1 MSAKRTGARRGG
13 RRRRS
18 LLRWLLILLLWALG
32 AVGVFVAVT
41 VLPVLALRELPPPTS
56 AFMLRAHF
64 ADPATGE
71 ACEEVEY
78 RWVAREQISG
88 YLPRAI
94 VLAEDQRFLQHEG
107 FDWKSIRRA
116 LRERERSGRVRG
128 ASTLTQQV
136 AKNLFLWP
144 GRSWLRKG
152 LEVWF
157 TLWIEGTWGKRRIL
171 EVYMNVAQFGP
182 CVFGAEAA
190 ARRYF
195 EVQAAELDREQ
206 AALLATVLPNPKKLR
221 AWNPGPYAQQ
231 RRQEVLDLLEVHANS
246 AFLRGL

>member
-1 MSAKRTGARRGG
+1 LSARRAAA
-13 RRRRS
+13 RRRS
-18 LLRWLLILLLWALG
+18 GRARGAGRWLLIFVLLVFGTVG
-32 AVGVFVAVT
+32 AFVAAT
-41 VLPVLALRELPPPTS
+41 ALPVLLLREVPPPTS
-56 AFMLRAHF
+56 AFMLRARF
-64 ADPATGE
+64 EDPATGE
-71 ACEEVEY
+71 PCEEVEY
-78 RWVAREQISG
+78 RWVDREQISG

-94 VLAEDQRFLQHEG
+94 VLAEDQRFLLHEG
-107 FDWKSIRRA
+107 FDLKSIRRA
-116 LRERERSGRVRG
+116 LKEREKSGRVRG
-128 ASTLTQQV
+128 ASTLTQQL

-144 GRSWLRKG
+144 GRSWTRKG

-157 TLWIEGTWGKRRIL
+157 TLWIEKTWTKRRIL

-195 EVQAAELDREQ
+195 EITAAEMDEEQ

-231 RRQEVLDLLEVHANS
+231 RREEVLHLLEVHAN
-246 AFLRGL
+246 AHFLRGL